1 MPVHLVYPSESS
13 TLVCVHLCLRLQR
26 VRIFDKGTCGES
38 GAEFVNGLEVLCGDR
53 RCSYARNE
61 AVRWLESAALP
72 CTIGPSRA
80 APQG

>member
-38 GAEFVNGLEVLCGDR
+38 GFEFVSCLEVLCGDL
-53 RCSYARNE
+53 RCSYARIE
-61 AVRWLESAALP
+61 AVRWFGSAMLP
-72 CTIGPSRA
+72 CTIGPSRV
-80 APQG
+80 AP